1 MCNLWDE
8 IRVELGIDVDH
19 VMPRGAIALL
29 GLLQLMKNRE
39 DGTGLA

>member
-1 MCNLWDE
+1 MHNVWVK
-8 IRVELGIDVDH
+8 IRVEINADVDP
-19 VMPRGAIALL
+19 VMPRRAIALL